1 MFKLL
6 RYFLKSLVALFLV
19 AVVSVVGVVTLVD
32 PNQFKSIIQKRISE
46 ATGQMLS
53 IQGGLSWHLT
63 PSLSI
68 EARDLALETSAMISE
83 NHFTVKKIRLAPKLW
98 SILSGKPLVNIQVEG
113 LNAHFSQTIAGNS
126 LLDNIQNMPLFHTAK
141 KSTAFWILPYDITIE
156 NATLHWQDAITHED
170 IHFKNIRLLAQKV
183 SLGAVGIQAPLDLQF
198 EIEDANT
205 DHTGT
210 FSLKAAWAF
219 NHLRQQFDIQN
230 LVCHTNFPRLP
241 FNTLLANLHI
251 QRSPSMPV
259 IEGSVHVP
267 DLDLQ
272 AGFSNFNLPFYSISA
287 KAADLKGHFSYQK
300 PMLSVTSFNLAFDNE
315 ASISGFFKT
324 DIHAKTLKSLNLSGN
339 FTAKNLRIGTLPI
352 PEVKT
357 MLQAKEGIFIFDQV
371 KAQLASSHHQGRM
384 QVDIRN
390 DVPEFVISD
399 ELHSFEINEVLAR
412 LDLKDKLYGSI
423 KANVNL
429 TTQGSTPDAWLQHL
443 SGKAYLHLTDGRLR
457 GIDLSP
463 LLRHAQSTL
472 VMLKDTLSK
481 RNTVNIGA
489 ILTAEL
495 GEWRLQAMNVDL
507 LVTPFRHLETNI
519 TFDKGRAYT
528 SDFKLIHP
536 EYTVNAHG
544 MVDLTQRH
552 IESQALALLT
562 HPKSHPSEAFS
573 AFLKETPLAI
583 QLKGPLDNVTIQ
595 PNLTHYADGAINLV
609 HKTPAEKTND
619 SHSLEKLFG
628 FP

>member
-6 RYFLKSLVALFLV
+6 RYLFKCLIALCLI
-19 AVVSVVGVVTLVD
+19 AIVSVVGVITLVD
-32 PNQFKSIIQKRISE
+32 PNQFKGMIQKRISE
-46 ATGQMLS
+46 ATGQRLN
-53 IQGGLSWHLT
+53 IQGALSWHLT

-68 EARDLALETSAMISE
+68 EADDLALETSAMFSQ
-83 NHFTVKKIRLAPKLW
+83 NHCTVKKIRLVPKLW
-98 SILSGKPLVNIQVEG
+98 SILSGKPLVNIQLEG
-113 LNAHFSQTIAGNS
+113 LHAHFSQTIAGNS
-126 LLDNIQNMPLFHTAK
+126 LLNNIQKMPLFHTTQRSAG
-141 KSTAFWILPYDITIE
+141 FWILPYDITIE
-156 NATLHWQDAITHED
+156 NATLHWQNAITHEN
-170 IHFKNIRLLAQKV
+170 IHVKNIRLLAQKV
-183 SLGAVGIQAPLDLQF
+183 SAGAVGLAAPFDLQF
-198 EIEDANT
+198 ELEDGNT
-205 DHTGT
+205 EHTGK
-210 FSLKAAWAF
+210 FAFKAAWTF

-230 LVCHTNFPRLP
+230 LVCHTNFPSLP
-241 FNTLLANLHI
+241 FNTLLANLRI
-251 QRSPSMPV
+251 QQSSAMPM

-267 DLDLQ
+267 DLNLQ
-272 AGFSNFNLPFYSISA
+272 RGFSHFHLPFYETFA
-287 KAADLKGHFSYQK
+287 KIADFKGHFSYQT
-300 PMLSVTSFNLAFDNE
+300 PILSVTSFNLTLDNE
-315 ASISGFFKT
+315 GSISGFFKT
-324 DIHAKTLKSLNLSGN
+324 DPHAKTLKSLNLTGN
-339 FTAKNLRIGTLPI
+339 FTAKNVRIGALPI

-357 MLQAKEGIFIFDQV
+357 MLQAKEGVFIFDQV
-371 KAQLASSHHQGRM
+371 KAQLASSHHQGSM
-384 QVDIRN
+384 QIDIRN
-390 DVPEFVISD
+390 DIPEFTISD
-399 ELHSFEINEVLAR
+399 EWHSFEINEVLAR
-412 LDLKDKLYGSI
+412 LDLKDKIYGNI

-472 VMLKDTLSK
+472 VMLRDTLSK

-519 TFDKGRAYT
+519 TFNNGRAYT
-528 SDFKLIHP
+528 SDFKLTHP

-562 HPKSHPSEAFS
+562 HAKSHPSEAFS
-573 AFLKETPLAI
+573 TFLKETPLAI
-583 QLKGPLDNVTIQ
+583 HLKGPLDNVTIQ

-609 HKTPAEKTND
+609 HKTPVEKTND
-619 SHSLEKLFG
+619 PHSLEKLFG